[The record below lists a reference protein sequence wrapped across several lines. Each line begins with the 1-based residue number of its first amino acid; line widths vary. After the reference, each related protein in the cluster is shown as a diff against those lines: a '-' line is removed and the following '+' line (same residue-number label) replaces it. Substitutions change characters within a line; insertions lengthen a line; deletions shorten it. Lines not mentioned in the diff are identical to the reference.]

1 MRMTRAEKKTHAN
14 IGTCLH
20 FGYEARAW
28 LLRVFHVCINA
39 VNTQKTD
46 LLKLCNKSYLGWLT
60 TNCDW
65 AAFFLQSI
73 VVLYLLL
80 LLLVSYVSTIVGALD
95 KGINIEK
102 KIRTKRKKGTAN
114 QRFDV
119 GYVRIHIICGEKRWN
134 QWNNLYCGLVCSLA
148 FSAHGMEKWSELHW
162 IGG

>member
-1 MRMTRAEKKTHAN
+1 M
-14 IGTCLH
+14 
-20 FGYEARAW
+20 
-28 LLRVFHVCINA
+28 CINA

-65 AAFFLQSI
+65 AAFSLQSI

-80 LLLVSYVSTIVGALD
+80 LVSYVSTIVVALN

-102 KIRTKRKKGTAN
+102 KRYARSEKKGTAN

-119 GYVRIHIICGEKRWN
+119 GYVRIHIICGEKR
-134 QWNNLYCGLVCSLA
+134 
-148 FSAHGMEKWSELHW
+148 
-162 IGG
+162 

>member
-1 MRMTRAEKKTHAN
+1 M
-14 IGTCLH
+14 
-20 FGYEARAW
+20 
-28 LLRVFHVCINA
+28 CINA

-95 KGINIEK
+95 KGINKEK
-102 KIRTKRKKGTAN
+102 KIRTKRKKRNGKPT
-114 QRFDV
+114 V
-119 GYVRIHIICGEKRWN
+119 K
-134 QWNNLYCGLVCSLA
+134 
-148 FSAHGMEKWSELHW
+148 
-162 IGG
+162 